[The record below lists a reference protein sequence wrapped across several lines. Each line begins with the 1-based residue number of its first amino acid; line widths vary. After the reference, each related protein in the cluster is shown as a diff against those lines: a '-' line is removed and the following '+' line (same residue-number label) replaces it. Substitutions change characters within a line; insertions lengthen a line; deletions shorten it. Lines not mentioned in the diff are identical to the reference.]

1 MKYVEKDLFEIW
13 KRMLIGIEV
22 KGTNESAE
30 IVKKGLK
37 MESLIICIGLR
48 GKNTGVC
55 CWEKENCD
63 VIVFVGLSDV

>member
-1 MKYVEKDLFEIW
+1 
-13 KRMLIGIEV
+13 MLIGIEV

-37 MESLIICIGLR
+37 MESWIICIGLR

-55 CWEKENCD
+55 C
-63 VIVFVGLSDV
+63 